1 MVELVD
7 LELDKIVVDKGVRK
21 TFDEE
26 AIGKLSLSVAE
37 HGVLQPILVEPR
49 EGGLYTL
56 LIGGL
61 RYRAAKRADLKT
73 VPAIVFDKPL
83 KEDKILEIRLI
94 ENIQRHALDPF
105 DEAEAYQMLTEMGYS
120 KAAIGR
126 RVGKSRP
133 YVVRRMR
140 LLRLHPDL
148 REAIRQGNLSPEHG
162 QELLKLEDPSQQVAL
177 AEQIVKEGLSV
188 KETRQ
193 RIREM
198 QGREF
203 KWRLV
208 PVRLSLE
215 EFSALQKMAPEGDVK
230 KLIQETIAKLLQT

>member
-26 AIGKLSLSVAE
+26 AIGKLSSSVAE

-56 LIGGL
+56 LIGEL

-73 VPAIVFDKPL
+73 VPAIVFDNPL
-83 KEDKILEIRLI
+83 KEDKVLEIRLV

-105 DEAEAYQMLTEMGYS
+105 DEAEAYQMLTKMGYN
-120 KAAIGR
+120 KATIGR

-133 YVVRRMR
+133 YVVKRMR

-148 REAIRQGNLSPEHG
+148 REAIRQGKLSPEHG
-162 QELLKLEDPSQQVAL
+162 QELLKLDPNQQVAL
-177 AEQIVKEGLSV
+177 AEQIVREGLSV

-193 RIREM
+193 RVREM

-203 KWRLV
+203 KWHLV
-208 PVRLSLE
+208 PVRLSSE

>member
-1 MVELVD
+1 MVELVE
-7 LELDKIVVDKGVRK
+7 LELDKIVVEEGVRK

-26 AIGKLSLSVAE
+26 AIGKLSSSVAE

-56 LIGGL
+56 LIGEL

-73 VPAIVFDKPL
+73 VPAIVFDNL
-83 KEDKILEIRLI
+83 KEDKVLEIRLI

-105 DEAEAYQMLTEMGYS
+105 DEAEAYQMLTKMGYN
-120 KAAIGR
+120 KATIGR

-133 YVVRRMR
+133 YVVKRMR

-148 REAIRQGNLSPEHG
+148 REAICQGKLSPEHG
-162 QELLKLEDPSQQVAL
+162 QELLKLEDPNQQLAL
-177 AEQIVKEGLSV
+177 AKQIVKEGLSV

-193 RIREM
+193 RVRET

-203 KWRLV
+203 KWHLV
-208 PVRLSLE
+208 PVRLSPE

>member
-1 MVELVD
+1 
-7 LELDKIVVDKGVRK
+7 
-21 TFDEE
+21 
-26 AIGKLSLSVAE
+26 
-37 HGVLQPILVEPR
+37 
-49 EGGLYTL
+49 
-56 LIGGL
+56 
-61 RYRAAKRADLKT
+61 
-73 VPAIVFDKPL
+73 
-83 KEDKILEIRLI
+83 
-94 ENIQRHALDPF
+94 
-105 DEAEAYQMLTEMGYS
+105 MLTAMGYS

-133 YVVRRMR
+133 YVVKRMR

-148 REAIRQGNLSPEHG
+148 REAVRQGKLSPEHG

-177 AEQIVKEGLSV
+177 AKEIQEGGLSV

-203 KWRLV
+203 GWRLV

-215 EFSALQKMAPEGDVK
+215 EFSALQKMAPDGDVK
-230 KLIQETIAKLLQT
+230 RLIQETITKLLQT